1 MQRCVTRGLTLGA
14 PAAKYPASKGSSSSR
29 VDRHHGLQAP
39 VTRLSHPEILTKL
52 PVLQEAAEALA
63 ATLND

>member
-1 MQRCVTRGLTLGA
+1 LRACV
-14 PAAKYPASKGSSSSR
+14 AALAI
-29 VDRHHGLQAP
+29 QAP
-39 VTRLSHPEILTKL
+39 VTRLSYPESLTKL